1 MEFSVKD
8 VNGNIHSLFDVL
20 DNQGQYVLVDFFAVG
35 WGACQNLAPKLDTV
49 YNYFGKN
56 ELDLFIIGID
66 QRATNDA
73 VIGFENEFNTHYP
86 SVSGNQGGGTQ
97 VFTDYKIPYTPSII
111 LIAPDHT
118 IMEQEIPRPTTA
130 QEMIDLLETYDLS
143 SDAVEDVPQLDFKI
157 FPNPVQNV
165 LTIQSAQD
173 HDISDVHIYQLTGQE
188 VLKNRN
194 RNDQSRINVSSLQ
207 KGIYLISVEYQSGKR
222 VSKTF
227 VKQ

>member
-1 MEFSVKD
+1 
-8 VNGNIHSLFDVL
+8 
-20 DNQGQYVLVDFFAVG
+20 
-35 WGACQNLAPKLDTV
+35 
-49 YNYFGKN
+49 
-56 ELDLFIIGID
+56 
-66 QRATNDA
+66 
-73 VIGFENEFNTHYP
+73 
-86 SVSGNQGGGTQ
+86 
-97 VFTDYKIPYTPSII
+97 
-111 LIAPDHT
+111 
-118 IMEQEIPRPTTA
+118 MEQEIPRPTTA